1 MHLHLHLERDAVTY
15 INVPLLSTRSVI
27 SGSFNWRNFS
37 SDALDVDFVLAYEE
51 DSNTEKLRK
60 REVFEA
66 NLKEVG
72 LLLEKEERQRI
83 HFVKIH
89 VPRNVI
95 CQYAEILKLRLP
107 LKTPD
112 HIEPSKNFIAS
123 AINKCFDFLNVRLDE
138 KKFPPKRNR
147 LRAEFSRDKFY
158 LKVPLVLL
166 WYLMGEDFADY

>member
-1 MHLHLHLERDAVTY
+1 MLDHFYNIAIL
-15 INVPLLSTRSVI
+15 
-27 SGSFNWRNFS
+27 FQNWRNFS

-107 LKTPD
+107 LKTVR
-112 HIEPSKNFIAS
+112 IRFNFICS
-123 AINKCFDFLNVRLDE
+123 
-138 KKFPPKRNR
+138 
-147 LRAEFSRDKFY
+147 LR
-158 LKVPLVLL
+158 
-166 WYLMGEDFADY
+166 